1 MLAAWSVT
9 VRRSGEV
16 TTVKVTP
23 AVIVAFERQYNV
35 GVGQAFTENM
45 KMEHLMWLAWEAHR
59 RSGAGVKPFDEW
71 VEQLDSIPELDV
83 DGVPTDGTPSPT

>member
-1 MLAAWSVT
+1 MLAAWDVT

-23 AVIVAFERQYNV
+23 AVIVAFERQYGV

-45 KMEHLMWLAWEAHR
+45 KMEHLMWLAWEAER
-59 RSGAGVKPFDEW
+59 KSGAVVKPFDEW
-71 VEQLDSIPELDV
+71 IEQLDAVPELHV
-83 DGVPTDGTPSPT
+83 DSPTDGTL